1 MQAFLAPAVGAF
13 PEEWP
18 AMRISETNGAELDY
32 WVARALGMMPTILRP
47 QGRPSCFVVP
57 AKSEAF
63 SFAPSSEWADG
74 GPIIDRERISFRW
87 AGSGATRWCVAV
99 KQGFRTIEANGET
112 LLVAAMR
119 AVVIDQFGDLELHPV
134 RLVGGGSC

>member
-1 MQAFLAPAVGAF
+1 MLPFLVPAPGSF
-13 PEEWP
+13 PEEWLV
-18 AMRISETNGAELDY
+18 MRVSEVNGAELDY

-47 QGRPSCFVVP
+47 QGRPSCFVIP
-57 AKSEAF
+57 AKREAF
-63 SFAPSSEWADG
+63 SFAPSSMWSDG

-87 AGSGATRWCVAV
+87 DGFGATRWCIAV
-99 KQGFRTIEANGET
+99 KQGFRTVEANGET

-134 RLVGGGSC
+134 KLPREGSY

>member
-1 MQAFLAPAVGAF
+1 MRAFLTLAPRPF

-18 AMRISETNGAELDY
+18 VMRISESNGAELDY

-47 QGRPSCFVVP
+47 EGRPSCFVIP
-57 AKSEAF
+57 AKREAY
-63 SFAPSSEWADG
+63 SFAPSSIWADG

-87 AGSGATRWCVAV
+87 AGTGASRWCIAV
-99 KQGFRTIEANGET
+99 KQGLRVIEANGDT

-134 RLVGGGSC
+134 KLGREGSY